1 MFQQGMCEKGKRCKN
16 SHTLS
21 TMQAK
26 TANIDIYTDP
36 HEKIKMA
43 PDSIITC
50 KHFLEAVEKELY
62 GFNWVCPNKGQECE
76 YRHMLPPGFVLT
88 RDKKKDGEEE
98 EGEEL
103 TMEEKIEEERAL
115 LKSEDLTPVTPETF
129 AAWKVK
135 RAERRAAILEQKIKE
150 QEMKGKKDKSQMAFM
165 SGKALFTYNPELF
178 QDDDN
183 AADEYIEAVA
193 EGDEEEESKK
203 EETLEQAG
211 MVDKELFKNEVPQEE
226 PDFD

>member
-36 HEKIKMA
+36 REKIKMA

-135 RAERRAAILEQKIKE
+135 RAERRAAILE
-150 QEMKGKKDKSQMAFM
+150 
-165 SGKALFTYNPELF
+165 
-178 QDDDN
+178 
-183 AADEYIEAVA
+183 
-193 EGDEEEESKK
+193 
-203 EETLEQAG
+203 
-211 MVDKELFKNEVPQEE
+211 
-226 PDFD
+226 